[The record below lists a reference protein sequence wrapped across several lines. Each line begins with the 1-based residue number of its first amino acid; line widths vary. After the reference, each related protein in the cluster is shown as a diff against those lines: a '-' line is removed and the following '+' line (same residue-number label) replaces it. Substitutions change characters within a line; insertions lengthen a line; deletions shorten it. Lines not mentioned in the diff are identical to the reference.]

1 MRRSQS
7 SEERKD
13 SLRILGSDESK
24 VMRKTEEVQRAAML
38 ELITM
43 NI

>member
-7 SEERKD
+7 AEERKD
-13 SLRILGSDESK
+13 GLRILGSDESK
-24 VMRKTEEVQRAAML
+24 VMRKTEEVHCAAMF